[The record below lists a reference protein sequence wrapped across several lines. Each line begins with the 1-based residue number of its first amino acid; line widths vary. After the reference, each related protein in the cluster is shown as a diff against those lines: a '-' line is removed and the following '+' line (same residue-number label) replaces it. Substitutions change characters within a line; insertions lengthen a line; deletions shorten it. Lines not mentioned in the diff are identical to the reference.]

1 MNFKKLPKEK
11 QKKLALVA
19 LTTLIGGVGLYF
31 GLIRSQ
37 QDGLTQLA
45 EQKAAAS
52 KKVQTVADTLKRR
65 DAIRG
70 ELQQARKTLDEA
82 EADVAFG
89 DHYAWIMNTL
99 RQFKAP
105 HKVEIPQLSQL
116 SPIVDASLLPNFP
129 YKQATLTVAGTARFH
144 ELGHFIADFENE
156 FPHVRLLNLTLDANA
171 PSPTTEP
178 ETLSFKLDVVCLIK
192 SNPS

>member
-11 QKKLALVA
+11 QKALALVA
-19 LTTLIGGVGLYF
+19 LTTLIAGVGLYF
-31 GLIRSQ
+31 GLIRNQ
-37 QDGLTQLA
+37 QEGLARLA
-45 EQKAAAS
+45 EQKSTAD
-52 KKVQTVADTLKRR
+52 KKFQTVTNAVNRSANIAAD
-65 DAIRG
+65 
-70 ELQQARKTLDEA
+70 LQQARKALDEA

-116 SPIVDASLLPNFP
+116 SPITDVNLFPNFP

-144 ELGHFIADFENE
+144 DLGHFIADFENE
-156 FPHVRLLNLTLDANA
+156 FPHLRLLNLTLDANA

-178 ETLSFKLDVVCLIK
+178 ESLSFKLDVVCLIK
-192 SNPS
+192 PNPS